1 MLVLKLLHPS
11 EISNTGTLSDAP
23 RLTGDH
29 VQDSPCVVCGCTSV
43 WHHRSGLG
51 RRKRRQMLTCTDGA
65 ALRVMKTSHSK
76 ADIQWFFP
84 ARLSF
89 SYPDF
94 IRLAPHLPP
103 HQYFF
108 LPQSLISPVWIKIS
122 VRWPQTT
129 FWLFDK
135 FVFRGHFIVK
145 SQNVR
150 MFSQRYLLC
159 TLLTTHTHRFWP
171 QDAKQQVKILKKGL
185 NSSLFPLKC
194 KFQKTGQK
202 RRTNAPHKT
211 HVLTFY
217 WQLWTDS

>member
-1 MLVLKLLHPS
+1 MCCLRLHVGVTSQIWFGP
-11 EISNTGTLSDAP
+11 EEAAP
-23 RLTGDH
+23 NVDLYRWRCP
-29 VQDSPCVVCGCTSV
+29 PCHENITFQS
-43 WHHRSGLG
+43 WHSG
-51 RRKRRQMLTCTDGA
+51 
-65 ALRVMKTSHSK
+65 V
-76 ADIQWFFP
+76 FP
-84 ARLSF
+84 CKIIFLIPRFHKIGPAPATTPILF
-89 SYPDF
+89 S
-94 IRLAPHLPP
+94 LP
-103 HQYFF
+103 
-108 LPQSLISPVWIKIS
+108 SLISPVWLKIS

-145 SQNVR
+145 SQNLR